1 MGSLGTLEGACQR
14 QLSPW
19 KVCGPARERS
29 RNEVV
34 RRVDEIREEDLEDF
48 SKVIQE

>member
-1 MGSLGTLEGACQR
+1 MIPSLALSLPFDQPP

-29 RNEVV
+29 RNEDVSGS
-34 RRVDEIREEDLEDF
+34 RGAIPN
-48 SKVIQE
+48 KITKK